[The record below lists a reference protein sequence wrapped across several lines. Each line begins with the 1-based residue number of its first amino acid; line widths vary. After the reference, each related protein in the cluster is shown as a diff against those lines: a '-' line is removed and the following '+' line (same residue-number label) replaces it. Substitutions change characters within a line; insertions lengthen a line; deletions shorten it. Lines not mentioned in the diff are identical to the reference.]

1 MRFSI
6 TNKRDELMERLK
18 KIREGDVRTASR
30 LIRNIEDDISE
41 TRQIIKDIFL
51 HTGNAHIVGI
61 TGSPGVGK
69 STLVDGL
76 IEWNRGIGKTVGVL
90 AVDPT
95 SPFTGGAILG
105 DRIRMQRHAEDNG
118 VFVRSMATRGSLG
131 GLSKA
136 VGEAIHVLDAMG
148 KELIMVETVGA
159 GQQEVQVMNYAH
171 TIVLVL
177 VPGMGDEIQ
186 VLKAGVMEIADIFVI
201 NKADR
206 DGTHKLQREL
216 MAILDM
222 SPNRSGRWRPPILTV
237 ESVFEPAK
245 FRKGIEAVA
254 TTILVHHR
262 YLFDNNVIGDCN
274 RRRSFHELNDALV
287 LCILNPILNQ
297 LIMEGE
303 MDRMV
308 DKLLR
313 GETDP
318 VTLAEEVAGRYL
330 QITAD

>member
-1 MRFSI
+1 
-6 TNKRDELMERLK
+6 MERAK
-18 KIREGDVRTASR
+18 KISEGDVRAASR
-30 LIRNIEDDISE
+30 LIRDIEDNIPE

-61 TGSPGVGK
+61 TGSPGTGK

-76 IEWNRGIGKTVGVL
+76 IDWYRTIEKTVGVL

-177 VPGMGDEIQ
+177 VPGMGDGIQ
-186 VLKAGVMEIADIFVI
+186 ILKAGIMEIADIFVI
-201 NKADR
+201 NKAHR
-206 DGTHKLQREL
+206 DGTNKLQKEL
-216 MAILDM
+216 MTLLDM
-222 SPNRSGRWRPPILTV
+222 SPIPSGQWRPPILTV
-237 ESVFEPAK
+237 ENVFEPVK

-254 TTILVHHR
+254 MTILDHYR
-262 YLFDNNVIGDCN
+262 YLFDNNVIGDRI
-274 RRRSFHELNDALV
+274 RRRSHYELNDALV
-287 LCILNPILNQ
+287 SCILDPILNQ

-303 MDRMV
+303 MDRMI
-308 DKLLR
+308 DKLLQ

-318 VTLAEEVAGRYL
+318 VTLAEEVAGKYL

>member
-1 MRFSI
+1 
-6 TNKRDELMERLK
+6 MERAK

-30 LIRNIEDDISE
+30 LIRNIEDNIPE

-51 HTGNAHIVGI
+51 HTGNAHVVGI
-61 TGSPGVGK
+61 TGSPGTGK

-186 VLKAGVMEIADIFVI
+186 ALKAGIMEIADIFVI

-206 DGTHKLQREL
+206 DGTQKLQREL

-222 SPNRSGRWRPPILTV
+222 SPNRSGQWRPSILTV
-237 ESVFEPAK
+237 ESVFEPTK

-254 TTILVHHR
+254 TTILDHHR

-297 LIMEGE
+297 LIIEGE

-308 DKLLR
+308 DKLLQ

-318 VTLAEEVAGRYL
+318 VTLAEEVAGKYL
-330 QITAD
+330 QITAE

>member
-1 MRFSI
+1 
-6 TNKRDELMERLK
+6 
-18 KIREGDVRTASR
+18 
-30 LIRNIEDDISE
+30 
-41 TRQIIKDIFL
+41 
-51 HTGNAHIVGI
+51 
-61 TGSPGVGK
+61 
-69 STLVDGL
+69 
-76 IEWNRGIGKTVGVL
+76 
-90 AVDPT
+90 
-95 SPFTGGAILG
+95 
-105 DRIRMQRHAEDNG
+105 
-118 VFVRSMATRGSLG
+118 MAARGSLG

>member
-1 MRFSI
+1 
-6 TNKRDELMERLK
+6 MERAK
-18 KIREGDVRTASR
+18 KIRQGDVRTASR
-30 LIRNIEDDISE
+30 LIRNIEDNIPE

-51 HTGNAHIVGI
+51 HTGNAHVVGI
-61 TGSPGVGK
+61 TGSPGAGK

-76 IEWNRGIGKTVGVL
+76 IEWNRSIGKTVGVL

-186 VLKAGVMEIADIFVI
+186 VLKAGIMEIADIFVI

-222 SPNRSGRWRPPILTV
+222 SSNRSGQWRPPILTV

-245 FRKGIEAVA
+245 FRKDIEAVA
-254 TTILVHHR
+254 TTILDHHR

-308 DKLLR
+308 DKLLQ

-330 QITAD
+330 QIIAD

>member
-1 MRFSI
+1 
-6 TNKRDELMERLK
+6 MERLK

-30 LIRNIEDDISE
+30 LIRNIEDDIPE

-51 HTGNAHIVGI
+51 HTGNAHIIGI

-76 IEWNRGIGKTVGVL
+76 IEWNRSIGKTVGVL

-186 VLKAGVMEIADIFVI
+186 TLKAGIMEIADIYVI

-222 SPNRSGRWRPPILTV
+222 SPSRLGQWRPPILTV

-245 FRKGIEAVA
+245 FRKGIEALA
-254 TTILVHHR
+254 TTILGHHR

-287 LCILNPILNQ
+287 LCILNPILNR

-303 MDRMV
+303 MDCMV
-308 DKLLR
+308 DKLLQ
-313 GETDP
+313 GESDP
-318 VTLAEEVAGRYL
+318 VTLAEEVAKRHL
-330 QITAD
+330 QISAD

>member
-1 MRFSI
+1 
-6 TNKRDELMERLK
+6 MERLK

>member
-1 MRFSI
+1 
-6 TNKRDELMERLK
+6 MERAK
-18 KIREGDVRTASR
+18 NIREGDVRTASR
-30 LIRNIEDDISE
+30 LIRNIEDNIPE

-61 TGSPGVGK
+61 TGSPGAGK

-76 IEWNRGIGKTVGVL
+76 IEWNRSIGKTVGVL

-136 VGEAIHVLDAMG
+136 VGQAIHVLDAMG
-148 KELIMVETVGA
+148 KDLIMVETVGA
-159 GQQEVQVMNYAH
+159 GQQEVQVINYAH

-186 VLKAGVMEIADIFVI
+186 VLKAGIMEIADIFVI

-206 DGTHKLQREL
+206 ER
-216 MAILDM
+216 I
-222 SPNRSGRWRPPILTV
+222 SGRGQSNQSCRNTNY
-237 ESVFEPAK
+237 
-245 FRKGIEAVA
+245 RA
-254 TTILVHHR
+254 TR
-262 YLFDNNVIGDCN
+262 
-274 RRRSFHELNDALV
+274 
-287 LCILNPILNQ
+287 
-297 LIMEGE
+297 
-303 MDRMV
+303 
-308 DKLLR
+308 
-313 GETDP
+313 
-318 VTLAEEVAGRYL
+318 
-330 QITAD
+330 